1 MMRRLRWL
9 SAAALLALL
18 SAALVA
24 LTVEAA
30 RVLKRGTTLAFSS
43 TRDGSADLY
52 LLDIERDWLRPLT
65 RFDAP
70 VLYPAFSP
78 DGARIAFTARL
89 DGSDDLF
96 VMNLDG
102 TALRRLTGHPASESL
117 PAWTPD
123 GRQIAFIS
131 DWRGIPAAYL
141 IDVDS
146 PSSAPVWEPITS
158 TRAYYDR
165 FGVSPDHALVAY
177 VSAQDGKTDIFTRAR
192 SGSVVRITE
201 LGSAFN
207 PIWSPDSQW
216 IAFESIAGGSLD
228 IYIAPADGSAPP
240 INLTDHPAPDYAP
253 AWSPDGRAIAFVS
266 NRTGSDDIYLITI
279 DGSLLRR
286 LTDLSGTN
294 LNPVWLP

>member
-1 MMRRLRWL
+1 MIRRLGLL
-9 SAAALLALL
+9 SAAALLIAL
-18 SAALVA
+18 SIALIT
-24 LTVEAA
+24 LTMQAA
-30 RVLKRGTTLAFSS
+30 RAFKPGTALAFSS
-43 TRDGSADLY
+43 TRNGSANLY

-89 DGSDDLF
+89 DGSDDIF

-102 TALRRLTGHPASESL
+102 TGLRRLTGHPASESL
-117 PAWTPD
+117 PIWTPD
-123 GRQIAFIS
+123 GSQIAFIS
-131 DWRGIPAAYL
+131 DWRGLPTAYL
-141 IDVDS
+141 IDVNS
-146 PSSAPVWEPITS
+146 PSSAPLWQPITS
-158 TRAYYDR
+158 TRAYFDH
-165 FGVSPDHALVAY
+165 FGVSPDRAMIAY

-192 SGSVVRITE
+192 SGSETRITE

-240 INLTDHPAPDYAP
+240 INLTDHPAPDYSP

-266 NRTGSDDIYLITI
+266 NRTGSDDIYLITV
-279 DGSLLRR
+279 DGRLLRR
-286 LTDLSGTN
+286 LTHLSGTN

>member
-1 MMRRLRWL
+1 MTRRACWL
-9 SAAALLALL
+9 SAAVLLIWL
-18 SAALVA
+18 SAALIA
-24 LTVEAA
+24 LTLQAA
-30 RVLKRGTTLAFSS
+30 RAFKLGTTLAFSS
-43 TRDGSADLY
+43 TRSGSANLY

-70 VLYPAFSP
+70 TLYPAFSP
-78 DGARIAFTARL
+78 DGARIAFSARL
-89 DGSDDLF
+89 DGSDDIF

-102 TALRRLTGHPASESL
+102 TGLRRLTGHPASESL
-117 PAWTPD
+117 PTWTPD

-131 DWRGIPAAYL
+131 DWRGLPTAYL

-146 PSSAPVWEPITS
+146 ASSAPLWQPILS
-158 TRAYYDR
+158 TRAYFDR
-165 FGVSPDHALVAY
+165 FGISPDRALTAF
-177 VSAQDGKTDIFTRAR
+177 VSAQGGKTDIFTRAR
-192 SGSVVRITE
+192 SGAEIRITE

-216 IAFESIAGGSLD
+216 IAFESYASGSLD

-240 INLTDHPAPDYAP
+240 INLTDHPAPDYSP

-266 NRTGSDDIYLITI
+266 NRTGSDDIYLITVE
-279 DGSLLRR
+279 DRFLRR
-286 LTDLSGTN
+286 LTHLTGTN